1 MSDTKPVWFDLTD
14 HGNARAFAHHFA
26 NQLKFCPENQNW
38 LHWSGVVW
46 EFGGEAAARQ
56 LFVESLH
63 RRKAAYWERSADTEE
78 ETSRKRVL
86 GYLLASENN
95 AKTVAA
101 LTCARSLPE
110 FMVRISDFDKDLMRL
125 TVANGEVDLR
135 TGKFEPAKAEH
146 LATCHTPVEFV
157 EGAECPMWESALRAI
172 FRDDQ
177 QLLNF
182 FQKCVGY
189 SLTGDVSEQVMFVC
203 VGEGANGKSTV
214 LEVVKA
220 LLGGYGASTPFLTFD
235 AKSKNEQTNDLA
247 RLKGKRFVSIVE
259 TDEDSYL
266 AEAKVKLATGGEAL
280 TCRYL
285 HKEFFEYTP
294 QYKIWMATN
303 RAPQIKGTDHGIRR
317 RLLLIP
323 FNKRFEGSERVAG
336 LKELLLK
343 ELPGILNWALRGLAM
358 WQREGLRANL
368 PDAILNATEEYK
380 EENDMIDSWMLERVE
395 KAPENVRIRAT
406 EFYTS
411 YAEYM
416 KLSGVRP
423 KGIVTWGKDMK
434 SRGVQKVRDAK
445 GYCYVGVKLAEG
457 VI

>member
-1 MSDTKPVWFDLTD
+1 MSVANFRQFNQTD
-14 HGNARAFAHHFA
+14 HGNAQAFAHYFA
-26 NQLKFCPENQNW
+26 GQLKFCPENQSWFRWN
-38 LHWSGVVW
+38 GNVW

-56 LFVESLH
+56 LFVESLQK
-63 RRKAAYWERSADTEE
+63 RKAALTERLEDDRAEDR
-78 ETSRKRVL
+78 RKKLL
-86 GYLLASENN
+86 GFLTGSENN

-110 FMVRISDFDKDLMRL
+110 FMIHIGEFDKDLMRL
-125 TVANGEVDLR
+125 TVANGEIDLR
-135 TGKFEPAKAEH
+135 TGAFAPARPEH
-146 LATCHTPVEFV
+146 YATCHTPVEFV
-157 EGAECPMWESALRAI
+157 EGAEAPMWESALRAI
-172 FRDDQ
+172 FRDDE
-177 QLLNF
+177 QLLRF

-220 LLGGYGASTPFLTFD
+220 LLGHYGASTPFLTFD

-336 LKELLLK
+336 LKDLLLK
-343 ELPGILNWALRGLAM
+343 ELPGILNWALRGLKM
-358 WQREGLRANL
+358 WQEEGLRANL
-368 PDAILNATEEYK
+368 PEVILAATEEYK
-380 EENDMIDSWMLERVE
+380 QENDMIDTWMLERVE
-395 KAPENVRIRAT
+395 KAPETVKIRAT
-406 EFYTS
+406 DFYTS
-411 YAEYM
+411 YAEFM
-416 KLSGVRP
+416 KLAGVRP

-434 SRGVQKVRDAK
+434 SRGVMKVRDAK
-445 GYCYVGVKLAEG
+445 GYCYVGVKLAESYA
-457 VI
+457 

>member
-1 MSDTKPVWFDLTD
+1 MSQPKPAWFDLTD
-14 HGNARAFAHHFA
+14 QGNACAFAHFYSG
-26 NQLKFCPENQNW
+26 QLKYCRESKSW
-38 LHWSGVVW
+38 LSWNGVIW
-46 EFGGEAAARQ
+46 ETGANERARQ
-56 LFVESLH
+56 LFIDSLH
-63 RRKAAYWERSADTEE
+63 RRRRAYEAIEESERPVG
-78 ETSRKRVL
+78 VL
-86 GYLLASENN
+86 KFLTNSENN
-95 AKTVAA
+95 PKVINGLMSAQN
-101 LTCARSLPE
+101 LPQ
-110 FMVRISDFDKDLMRL
+110 FVVNIGDFDRDPMRL
-125 TVANGEVDLR
+125 TVANGEIDLR
-135 TGKFEPAKAEH
+135 TGRFEQARPEH
-146 LATCHTPVEFV
+146 FATCYTPVEFV
-157 EGAECPMWESALRAI
+157 EGAQASMWESALRAT

-177 QLLNF
+177 QLLHF
-182 FQKCVGY
+182 FQKCIGY

-214 LEVVKA
+214 LEVVKE

-336 LKELLLK
+336 LKELLMK
-343 ELPGILNWALRGLAM
+343 ELPGILNWALQGLAM

-395 KAPENVRIRAT
+395 KAPETVRIRAT

-434 SRGVQKVRDAK
+434 SRGVQKVRDAR

-457 VI
+457 VV